1 MQPKDKGSK
10 FSDVYPSIGGKKF
23 FLRIFTVSLVIL
35 E

>member
-10 FSDVYPSIGGKKF
+10 FSDVYPSIGGKRL

-35 E
+35 G